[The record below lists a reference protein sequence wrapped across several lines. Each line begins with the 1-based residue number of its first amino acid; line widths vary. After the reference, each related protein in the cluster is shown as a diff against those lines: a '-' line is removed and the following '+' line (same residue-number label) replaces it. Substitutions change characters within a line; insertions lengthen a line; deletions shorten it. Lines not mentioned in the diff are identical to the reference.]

1 MERQQMEIK
10 MNKLIQALVTTVAL
24 VYAGA
29 SVASTLSIPNTFS
42 SGATT
47 SAGDMNANF
56 TAVKAAVD
64 DNDTRITALQASSA
78 PVFQGFSSGT
88 VAGNAGII
96 GLQTA
101 CDASFSGAKICSS
114 AEFASSTY
122 KSATLSGTAWL
133 LPVVEMGSEASATYI
148 VEKTSGLTLIGDYAQ
163 SELTCEGFTSNASTA
178 YGLFVTATGGIQNGN
193 LRSGG
198 TACDTVRAVA
208 CCK

>member
-1 MERQQMEIK
+1 
-10 MNKLIQALVTTVAL
+10 MNKLTKTLVAIATLIFAS
-24 VYAGA
+24 A
-29 SVASTLSIPNTFS
+29 SVASTLSIPNSFS

-47 SAGDMNANF
+47 SAAEMNSNF
-56 TAVKAAVD
+56 SAVKAAVD
-64 DNDTRITALQASSA
+64 DNDTRITALEGGSSA
-78 PVFQGFSSGT
+78 PVFQGFSSAT

-101 CDASFSGAKICSS
+101 CNASFSGSKICSS
-114 AEFASSTY
+114 AEFANSTY

-133 LPVVEMGSEASATYI
+133 LPVIELSSEGSATYS
-148 VEKTSGLTLIGDYAQ
+148 VEKTSGLTVIVSSGQTQL
-163 SELTCEGFTSNASTA
+163 SCEGFTSNADDV

>member
-1 MERQQMEIK
+1 
-10 MNKLIQALVTTVAL
+10 MNKLTKTLVAIATLIFAS
-24 VYAGA
+24 A

-42 SGATT
+42 SGAAT
-47 SAGDMNANF
+47 SAAEMNSNF
-56 TAVKAAVD
+56 SAVKAAVD
-64 DNDTRITALQASSA
+64 DNDTRITALEGGSSA

-101 CDASFSGAKICSS
+101 CNASFSGSKICSS
-114 AEFASSTY
+114 AEFANSTY

-133 LPVVEMGSEASATYI
+133 LPVVEMTSEDGSTY
-148 VEKTSGLTLIGDYAQ
+148 VADKTSGLTVFDSSAAAQ
-163 SELTCEGFTSNASTA
+163 TQLTCEGFTSNASDV

>member
-1 MERQQMEIK
+1 
-10 MNKLIQALVTTVAL
+10 MNKLTKTVVAIATL
-24 VYAGA
+24 IFASA
-29 SVASTLSIPNTFS
+29 SVASTLSIPNSFS

-47 SAGDMNANF
+47 SAAEMNSNF
-56 TAVKAAVD
+56 SAVKAAVD
-64 DNDTRITALQASSA
+64 DNDARITALEGGSSA

-101 CDASFSGAKICSS
+101 CNTSFSGSKICSS
-114 AEFASSTY
+114 AEFANSTY

-163 SELTCEGFTSNASTA
+163 SELTCEGFTSNANDK

-193 LRSGG
+193 LRSSG

>member
-1 MERQQMEIK
+1 
-10 MNKLIQALVTTVAL
+10 MNKLTKTLVAIAALIFAS
-24 VYAGA
+24 A
-29 SVASTLSIPNTFS
+29 SVASTLSIPNSFS
-42 SGATT
+42 SGAAT
-47 SAGDMNANF
+47 SAAEMNSNF
-56 TAVKAAVD
+56 SAVKAAVD
-64 DNDTRITALQASSA
+64 DNDTRITALEGGSSA

-101 CDASFSGAKICSS
+101 CNTSFSGSKICSS

-133 LPVVEMGSEASATYI
+133 LPVVEISEQYDGTY
-148 VEKTSGLTLIGDYAQ
+148 VLDKTSGLTVLSDTAQ
-163 SELTCEGFTSNASTA
+163 DELTCDGFTSNASTS